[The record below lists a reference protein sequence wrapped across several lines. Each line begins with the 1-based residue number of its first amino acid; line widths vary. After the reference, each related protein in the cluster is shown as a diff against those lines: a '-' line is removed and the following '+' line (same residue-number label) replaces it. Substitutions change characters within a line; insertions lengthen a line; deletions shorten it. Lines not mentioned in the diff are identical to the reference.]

1 MGMRW
6 SLTTSYH
13 SQANGQMEIMNQ
25 GLEISI
31 HAYISPDQDNWSEML
46 DALALSY
53 NTSPHTATG
62 FSPAYLLRGF
72 QPITSTTLLNQSPS
86 VDRTK
91 TTNSGNVNQGIL
103 HDKALNLVEGF
114 SAERTWARDAL
125 LLGQLFQ
132 KKAYNNGRLEWEFEE
147 GDKVVINRKSL
158 GLFRDEKGRGD
169 KLLTRYEGPFEIMKK
184 VSAVAYRLCMPGSYG
199 MHPVINIEHL
209 EKYQESPSKFGDCP
223 QLKTNRL
230 SFDALPEYEVDK

>member
-1 MGMRW
+1 MTTRITKEETAKLFFKHIISKFGIPWQVISDRDTRWWGDFWKEICRLMGMRW

-13 SQANGQMEIMNQ
+13 LQANGQTEIMNQ

-114 SAERTWARDAL
+114 SVERT
-125 LLGQLFQ
+125 
-132 KKAYNNGRLEWEFEE
+132 
-147 GDKVVINRKSL
+147 
-158 GLFRDEKGRGD
+158 
-169 KLLTRYEGPFEIMKK
+169 
-184 VSAVAYRLCMPGSYG
+184 
-199 MHPVINIEHL
+199 
-209 EKYQESPSKFGDCP
+209 
-223 QLKTNRL
+223 
-230 SFDALPEYEVDK
+230 